1 MIFTGAAIGV
11 DMNTFRGYRRGPA
24 PLRKAGGV
32 RVIKEGSSGKKGGG
46 LGYLVATD
54 SPSQQKKNGARARA
68 ETHDEMRSLWLPSS
82 PYVYVIYLCVLPKA
96 TSTVRTQL
104 EDQCSQLLPV
114 VS

>member
-1 MIFTGAAIGV
+1 MSVISAAIGV

-32 RVIKEGSSGKKGGG
+32 RMVKEGGVGKEGGG

-68 ETHDEMRSLWLPSS
+68 ETHDEMRPLRLPSS
-82 PYVYVIYLCVLPKA
+82 PYVYVIYVSCQGLRPQSERNWKK
-96 TSTVRTQL
+96 
-104 EDQCSQLLPV
+104 PV
-114 VS
+114 